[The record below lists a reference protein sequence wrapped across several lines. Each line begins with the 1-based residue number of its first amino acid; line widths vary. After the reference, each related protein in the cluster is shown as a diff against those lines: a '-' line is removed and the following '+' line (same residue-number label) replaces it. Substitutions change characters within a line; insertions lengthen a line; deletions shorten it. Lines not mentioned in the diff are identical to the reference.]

1 MRRLLAVLIL
11 VAALSATALSFWS
24 SLAPESAAQ
33 GTVASTEERPPFLM
47 AQKGQSLPQPI
58 QFSHKIHAG
67 DNQIPCLYCHIGADK
82 GPVATVPAVRT
93 CMGCHKMV
101 AAGKP
106 EIQKLKQYWDNQQP
120 IPWAKVY
127 DLSDHV
133 RFTHKRHVRAGIACQ
148 RCHGPVQEM
157 SAIRLQQTLN
167 MGFCVGCHKQHL
179 NDKHTPASLDCSTC
193 HK

>member
-1 MRRLLAVLIL
+1 MRRSCVLLSLSAAVCA
-11 VAALSATALSFWS
+11 AALVLCLVSASALR
-24 SLAPESAAQ
+24 AQ
-33 GTVASTEERPPFLM
+33 GPAGGEGLPFGA

-58 QFSHKIHAG
+58 NFSHKIHAG
-67 DNQIPCLYCHIGADK
+67 DNQIPCLYCHVGANK

-106 EIQKLKQYWDNQQP
+106 EIQKLKGYWDRQQP

-127 DLSDHV
+127 DLPDHV
-133 RFTHKRHVRAGIACQ
+133 RFTHKRHVLAGIACQ

-157 SAIRLQQTLN
+157 PAIRLQQTLN
-167 MGFCVGCHKQHL
+167 MGFCVSCHKQHL